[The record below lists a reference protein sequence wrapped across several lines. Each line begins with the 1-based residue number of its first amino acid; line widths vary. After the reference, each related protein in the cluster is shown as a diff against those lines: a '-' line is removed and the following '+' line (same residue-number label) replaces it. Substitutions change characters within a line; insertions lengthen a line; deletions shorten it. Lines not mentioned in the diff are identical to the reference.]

1 MNTKI
6 LFTALFCFA
15 VAIASAQKYSKVY
28 TTTVTKDYKGSTF
41 SSGNSIAD
49 NISGNTSFT
58 YLSQIL
64 ASEPLQAE
72 LANEE
77 MITIFTPNDGAFN
90 ALEEEEREAFLSDKE
105 RVAQLVKSHTVP
117 GRLDVKAIKKAIEVN
132 NGTASFRTLAGTKLN
147 ATMNGET
154 IILSDA
160 EGNKAKIMDTDFYHK
175 NGFFHVIEGIAFSTK
190 TVDKQ

>member
-117 GRLDVKAIKKAIEVN
+117 
-132 NGTASFRTLAGTKLN
+132 
-147 ATMNGET
+147 
-154 IILSDA
+154 
-160 EGNKAKIMDTDFYHK
+160 
-175 NGFFHVIEGIAFSTK
+175 
-190 TVDKQ
+190 